1 MVLAFVGDSTIT
13 SLPRPA
19 LVRGLVVPAFFFAAG
34 FLDVVVLFVFV
45 IVIVG
50 EVPVVEESSSRPS
63 VVVDAAVA
71 IIPSALMSCSL
82 KPCLVR
88 RGSPHERKWLSK

>member
-45 IVIVG
+45 IVG

-71 IIPSALMSCSL
+71 IVPSALMLCSFE
-82 KPCLVR
+82 PCLVG
-88 RGSPHERKWLSK
+88 RGSPHERKWLPK